1 VSLAEGA
8 FAPVPALYTNWRGE
22 TAERLI
28 CPVQIEFGANRWHP
42 VPQWLLQALD
52 AETGQY
58 RAFALSGFLAWGT
71 SSPSPTAALAR
82 SAVGLNA
89 ELLAAI
95 RSAIEVLTQHEGEDA
110 TVQAA
115 LEILADADASASPPP
130 ADLAFNTP
138 EPR

>member
-1 VSLAEGA
+1 MSLA
-8 FAPVPALYTNWRGE
+8 
-22 TAERLI
+22 
-28 CPVQIEFGANRWHP
+28 
-42 VPQWLLQALD
+42 D
-52 AETGQY
+52 
-58 RAFALSGFLAWGT
+58 
-71 SSPSPTAALAR
+71 
-82 SAVGLNA
+82 

-130 ADLAFNTP
+130 ADLALITP